1 MRFTTYPS
9 ACCPTLGGGCLRP
22 CLPAQQARG
31 AGRKL
36 LLRLPLLMLL
46 LCLMFSLVL
55 FPAGAQAANSENSER
70 RDSAPIVITD
80 DTGATV
86 SFAQPVKRVIALYG
100 AFNEIFLALGAGDLL
115 VARTAAD
122 GNLPELAAPPA
133 IGTHM
138 RPNAEL
144 VLAQQPD
151 VVLQLEGRSE
161 AQTQTENLRS
171 LGLKV
176 LTFEVNSF
184 ERLFEV
190 TETLGRLAGR
200 EDKAQVL
207 VNDWKIRMQA
217 LRRRNA
223 GKPVARVF
231 YEVRYPNLLA
241 AGRGGISSEILAL
254 AGGENVVNDSKKLV
268 RYSEEALIAA
278 DPDAYIIQKGP
289 MNPEPTPLAE
299 RDHYRDLRAQR
310 AGRVLIV
317 DEERFA
323 RPGPR
328 ALDAAEELDSW
339 LHR

>member
-1 MRFTTYPS
+1 
-9 ACCPTLGGGCLRP
+9 
-22 CLPAQQARG
+22 
-31 AGRKL
+31 
-36 LLRLPLLMLL
+36 MLL
-46 LCLMFSLVL
+46 SLTHCLALCLMLSQILL
-55 FPAGAQAANSENSER
+55 PSEAQAANSENSEPHN
-70 RDSAPIVITD
+70 SAPIVITD

-86 SFAQPVKRVIALYG
+86 TFAQPVKRVIALYG

-122 GNLPELAAPPA
+122 GNLPELASLPA

-190 TETLGRLAGR
+190 TETLGRLVGR
-200 EDKAQVL
+200 EAKAQTL
-207 VNDWKIRMQA
+207 VTGWKSRVQA
-217 LRRRNA
+217 LRSRNA
-223 GKPVARVF
+223 GTPVARVF

-241 AGRGGISSEILAL
+241 AGRGGITSEILSL
-254 AGGENVVNDSKKLV
+254 AGGENVVSDSKKLV

-289 MNPEPTPLAE
+289 MNPEPTPLAG

-310 AGRVLIV
+310 AGRVLVV

>member
-1 MRFTTYPS
+1 M
-9 ACCPTLGGGCLRP
+9 
-22 CLPAQQARG
+22 QKARG
-31 AGRKL
+31 AEKNL
-36 LLRLPLLMLL
+36 LPRRPLLMTLSL
-46 LCLMFSLVL
+46 ALCLALSLL
-55 FPAGAQAANSENSER
+55 PSQILLSSEAQAANAESSDVRE
-70 RDSAPIVITD
+70 SAPIVITD
-80 DTGATV
+80 DTGATLT
-86 SFAQPVKRVIALYG
+86 FAQPVKKVIALYG

-122 GNLPELAAPPA
+122 GNLPELAALPA

-161 AQTQTENLRS
+161 AQTQTDNLRS
-171 LGLKV
+171 LGLNV

-184 ERLFEV
+184 EKLFEV
-190 TETLGRLAGR
+190 TETLGRLAGC
-200 EDKAQVL
+200 EDKAQTL
-207 VNDWKIRMQA
+207 VNAWKRRMQA
-217 LRRRNA
+217 LRSRNA

-254 AGGENVVNDSKKLV
+254 AGGENVVSDSKKLV

-289 MNPEPTPLAE
+289 MNPAPTPLAE
-299 RDHYRDLRAQR
+299 RDRYRDLRAQR

-317 DEERFA
+317 DEDRFA

>member
-1 MRFTTYPS
+1 MT
-9 ACCPTLGGGCLRP
+9 
-22 CLPAQQARG
+22 
-31 AGRKL
+31 
-36 LLRLPLLMLL
+36 
-46 LCLMFSLVL
+46 LCLMFSLAL
-55 FPAGAQAANSENSER
+55 LPAEARAAKPESSEPS
-70 RDSAPIVITD
+70 DSAPIVITD

-86 SFAQPVKRVIALYG
+86 TFAQPVKRVIALYG

-122 GNLPELAAPPA
+122 GNLPELAALPA

-310 AGRVLIV
+310 AGRVLVV

>member
-1 MRFTTYPS
+1 M
-9 ACCPTLGGGCLRP
+9 TLG
-22 CLPAQQARG
+22 
-31 AGRKL
+31 L
-36 LLRLPLLMLL
+36 LL
-46 LCLMFSLVL
+46 SLVL
-55 FPAGAQAANSENSER
+55 FPAGVQAANSENSKPS
-70 RDSAPIVITD
+70 DFAPIVITD

-86 SFAQPVKRVIALYG
+86 TFAQPVKRVIALYG

-122 GNLPELAAPPA
+122 GNLSELAALPA

-144 VLAQQPD
+144 VLGQQPD

-190 TETLGRLAGR
+190 TEILGRLAGR
-200 EDKAQVL
+200 EDAAQTL
-207 VNDWKIRMQA
+207 INGWKGRVQA
-217 LRRRNA
+217 LRSRNA

-254 AGGENVVNDSKKLV
+254 AGGENVVSDSKKLV

-289 MNPEPTPLAE
+289 MNPAPTPLAE

-310 AGRVLIV
+310 TGRVLVV

>member
-1 MRFTTYPS
+1 MT
-9 ACCPTLGGGCLRP
+9 
-22 CLPAQQARG
+22 
-31 AGRKL
+31 
-36 LLRLPLLMLL
+36 
-46 LCLMFSLVL
+46 LCLMLCLVL

-86 SFAQPVKRVIALYG
+86 IFAQPVKRVIALYG

-122 GNLPELAAPPA
+122 GNLPELAALPA

-200 EDKAQVL
+200 EDKAQAL
-207 VNDWKIRMQA
+207 VNGWKSRVQA
-217 LRRRNA
+217 LRSRNA
-223 GKPVARVF
+223 CKPVVRVF

-254 AGGENVVNDSKKLV
+254 AGGGNVVSDSKKLV

-289 MNPEPTPLAE
+289 MNPAPTPLAE
-299 RDHYRDLRAQR
+299 RDHYKDLRAQR
-310 AGRVLIV
+310 AGRVLVV

>member
-1 MRFTTYPS
+1 M
-9 ACCPTLGGGCLRP
+9 TLNLI
-22 CLPAQQARG
+22 L
-31 AGRKL
+31 
-36 LLRLPLLMLL
+36 
-46 LCLMFSLVL
+46 SLVL
-55 FPAGAQAANSENSER
+55 FSAGAQASSVESNDGRE
-70 RDSAPIVITD
+70 SAPIVIAD

-86 SFAQPVKRVIALYG
+86 TFAQPVKRVIALYG

-122 GNLPELAAPPA
+122 GNLPELAALPA

-184 ERLFEV
+184 EKLFEV
-190 TETLGRLAGR
+190 TEILGRLAGR
-200 EDKAQVL
+200 EDAAQTL
-207 VNDWKIRMQA
+207 VKGWKNRVQA
-217 LRRRNA
+217 LRSRNA

-254 AGGENVVNDSKKLV
+254 AGGENVVSDSKKLV

-289 MNPEPTPLAE
+289 MNPAPTPLAE

-310 AGRVLIV
+310 SGRVLVV